1 MYHIAICD
9 DESGPRSALR
19 GYTDRFAA
27 ETGKPFR
34 CTGFSSANE
43 LLRDY
48 PKNLDL
54 LFMDI
59 RMGGID
65 GMTAARQIR
74 AFDSQVCL
82 IFITTEHQYA
92 LEGYSVRAFGFL
104 KKPVT
109 YTQFR
114 HELTSALHHIDFLR
128 ARDDC
133 ILLKSGGQAQRLP
146 VFSILYCEVRNHSVE
161 VHFQSESRSY
171 HCQMKELEE
180 LLSPYGFFRCHASY
194 LVNSAHIARI
204 EADSL
209 LLDSGNRV
217 PVSQHR
223 RKAFLSALSRYM
235 GDCL

>member
-1 MYHIAICD
+1 MYHVAVCD
-9 DESGPRSALR
+9 DESMSRNLLC
-19 GYTDRFAA
+19 GYIDRFGT
-27 ETGKPFR
+27 ETGKALRRAVFP
-34 CTGFSSANE
+34 SANE

-48 PKNLDL
+48 PKGLDL
-54 LFMDI
+54 LLLDI

-65 GMTAARQIR
+65 GMTAAKEIR
-74 AFDSQVCL
+74 AFDPQVCL
-82 IFITTEHQYA
+82 IFITTEHQFA

-104 KKPVT
+104 KKPVG

-114 HELTSALHHIDFLR
+114 HELTSALNHIDSLR

-133 ILLKSGGQAQRLP
+133 VLLKSGGQTERLP
-146 VFSILYCEVRNHSVE
+146 VSGILYCEVRNHSVE
-161 VHFQSESRSY
+161 VCLQGGVRSY
-171 HCQMKELEE
+171 RCQMKELEE
-180 LLSPYGFFRCHASY
+180 LLTPYGFFRCHASY